1 MKKLS
6 RKEET
11 ACENATYEIDVRKG
25 FQLAGFYFSVEAEH
39 SNCKG
44 LARNNNLGTCD
55 SGTKE
60 IKIET
65 GYGPTQTSETFIHEI
80 LEAITWHYLR
90 DKLRHEDLV
99 RMSLGLHQVMESL
112 GVRFVIRERK
122 E

>member
-1 MKKLS
+1 MPLLRALPRCEQKSEREAEKDSGFETCPREVDMKKLS

-60 IKIET
+60 IKIEP
-65 GYGPTQTSETFIHEI
+65 G
-80 LEAITWHYLR
+80 
-90 DKLRHEDLV
+90 
-99 RMSLGLHQVMESL
+99 
-112 GVRFVIRERK
+112 
-122 E
+122 